1 MSDDFLLFTHY
12 IVIFLSIVTTAQPKR
27 RYIRRLGHVLV
38 GHRKKNN
45 KENRQLIPLD
55 SSSDSGEVKNKRII

>member
-1 MSDDFLLFTHY
+1 MSDDFLLFTHF
-12 IVIFLSIVTTAQPKR
+12 IVFFLSKVTTTQPKR

-55 SSSDSGEVKNKRII
+55 SSSDSSEIKNKRII